1 MTRAGTYPLG
11 NEAEMANMHYTH
23 DNGHA
28 GYSAPEGY
36 YTPDAATPEGGSN
49 PLRNLTNFTGAVVSL
64 ALVAGVAVWG
74 YKLVIRDVSGI
85 PVVRAAENA
94 MRVRPEVP
102 GGQLA
107 RNTGLAV
114 NEVAGAGE
122 ASGPVD
128 RVVLAPRPMEL
139 SDEDQPMTAKMVA
152 PVQQPA
158 PLDVASTLEADAP
171 TLDVAVALQDGSVED
186 LVAQLTAGVPTIQA
200 ATPLQENVPIE
211 ASFTPP
217 ATTQIVTITGPGPVQ
232 SRRPQL
238 RPETAPAV
246 VVPASAPAA
255 IETKDMDPS
264 ALPSGTRLVQLGA
277 YKSEEIARA
286 EWDKKIARYGE
297 YLEGKGRVIQ
307 KAQSGGRTF
316 YRLRAHGFADLSDAR
331 RFCSALVAEG
341 ADCIPVVTR

>member
-1 MTRAGTYPLG
+1 
-11 NEAEMANMHYTH
+11 MADMHYTR

-36 YTPDAATPEGGSN
+36 YTPDAEFSQPVSN
-49 PLRNLTNFTGAVVSL
+49 PLRSLTNFTGAVVSL

-85 PVVRAAENA
+85 PVVRAAESA
-94 MRVRPEVP
+94 MRVRPEDP

-128 RVVLAPRPMEL
+128 RVVLAPRPAEL
-139 SDEDQPMTAKMVA
+139 SEEDQPMTAKMVA

-158 PLDVASTLEADAP
+158 ALDVASSLDTPSSGKSADAEAS
-171 TLDVAVALQDGSVED
+171 DVAAVFQDGTVED
-186 LVAQLTAGVPTIQA
+186 LVNQLTAGVPTIEA
-200 ATPLQENVPIE
+200 DDAEATLAPIE

-217 ATTQIVTITGPGPVQ
+217 AASAAVIVAGPGPVQ

-238 RPETAPAV
+238 RPDTAPAV
-246 VVPASAPAA
+246 VVRASAPAA
-255 IETKDMDPS
+255 IETKEIDPS

-286 EWDKKIARYGE
+286 EWDNKFARYGE
-297 YLEGKGRVIQ
+297 YLEGKDRVVQ

-316 YRLRAHGFADLSDAR
+316 YRLRVHGFADLSDAR